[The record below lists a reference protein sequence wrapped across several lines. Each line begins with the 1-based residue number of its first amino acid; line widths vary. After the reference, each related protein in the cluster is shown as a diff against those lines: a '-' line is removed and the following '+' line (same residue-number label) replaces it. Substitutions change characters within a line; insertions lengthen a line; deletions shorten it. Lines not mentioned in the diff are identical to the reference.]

1 MTNYAIELS
10 AISKSFGPVQA
21 NKDID
26 LAVEA
31 GTIHGIVGENGAG
44 KSTLMSILYGF
55 YVPDEGSIN
64 VFGEPLE
71 FNSSQKAIE
80 AGIGMVHQHFMLGE
94 PFTVLENIV
103 LGAEGGFLLGGA
115 LKKARASLLEL
126 SERYGLSVDP
136 DATIGSLPV
145 GVQQRVEILKALY
158 RGAKVLI
165 LDEPTGVLTP
175 QEADAL
181 FEILRSLKEQ
191 GTTIVLITHKL
202 HEIMDVTDR
211 VSVIRRGEMV
221 GHRETAQTS
230 PEELAELMVGR
241 KVLLEVEKAVAQP
254 KHVALSVQ
262 GLDYVDEKGIQRLSN
277 VSFDVRAG
285 EILGVAGVSGNGQAQ
300 LLEVLSGMQTPT
312 GGVITIQGDP
322 LARTPDQV
330 RNQSIGHVPEDRQHM
345 GLITS
350 FPAWESGILGFQA
363 SALYCNRGAMKTGEI
378 KRNVGELMEKFDV
391 RPPNP
396 MLGTAKFSGGNQQ
409 KIVLAREIDKAPDV
423 LLVGQPTRGVDIGAI
438 EFIHKQIIAM
448 RDAGAAILLVSVE
461 LEEILSLS
469 DRVVAMFD
477 GFCSPDRITADTD
490 ERSLGLLMAGEFDRR
505 SSEGLAA

>member
-1 MTNYAIELS
+1 MTNFAIELNG
-10 AISKSFGPVQA
+10 ISKSFGPVQA
-21 NKDID
+21 NKNID

-94 PFTVLENIV
+94 PFSVLENII
-103 LGAEGGFLLGGA
+103 LGAEGNFLLGGA
-115 LKKARASLLEL
+115 MSKAREALLQL

-136 DATIGSLPV
+136 DAIVGTLPV

-181 FEILRSLKEQ
+181 FDILRALKEQ
-191 GTTIVLITHKL
+191 GTTILLITHKL
-202 HEIMDVTDR
+202 QEIMNVTDS

-241 KVLLEVEKAVAQP
+241 KVLLEVDKAPAQP
-254 KHVALSVQ
+254 KEVALSVK
-262 GLDYVDEKGIQRLSN
+262 GLDYLIELKLEGGPETESGD
-277 VSFDVRAG
+277 
-285 EILGVAGVSGNGQAQ
+285 EILRAVAQK
-300 LLEVLSGMQTPT
+300 L
-312 GGVITIQGDP
+312 
-322 LARTPDQV
+322 LARQPSYRCTHCGYA
-330 RNQSIGHVPEDRQHM
+330 GHSHHWQCPSCKSWSTTR
-345 GLITS
+345 I
-350 FPAWESGILGFQA
+350 I
-363 SALYCNRGAMKTGEI
+363 
-378 KRNVGELMEKFDV
+378 
-391 RPPNP
+391 
-396 MLGTAKFSGGNQQ
+396 
-409 KIVLAREIDKAPDV
+409 
-423 LLVGQPTRGVDIGAI
+423 RGV
-438 EFIHKQIIAM
+438 
-448 RDAGAAILLVSVE
+448 
-461 LEEILSLS
+461 
-469 DRVVAMFD
+469 
-477 GFCSPDRITADTD
+477 
-490 ERSLGLLMAGEFDRR
+490 LGE
-505 SSEGLAA
+505 

>member
-1 MTNYAIELS
+1 MTNFAIELNG
-10 AISKSFGPVQA
+10 ISKSFGPVQA

-94 PFTVLENIV
+94 PFSVRENII
-103 LGAEGGFLLGGA
+103 LGAEGNFLLGGA
-115 LKKARASLLEL
+115 MSKAREALLQL

-136 DATIGSLPV
+136 DAIVGTLPV

-181 FEILRSLKEQ
+181 FDILRALKEQ
-191 GTTIVLITHKL
+191 GTTILLITHKL
-202 HEIMDVTDR
+202 QEIMNVTDS

-241 KVLLEVEKAVAQP
+241 KVLLEVDKAPAQP
-254 KHVALSVQ
+254 KEVALSVK
-262 GLDYVDEKGIQRLSN
+262 GLDYTDERGIQRLSN

-285 EILGVAGVSGNGQAQ
+285 EILGVAGVSGNGQAY
-300 LLEVLSGMQTPT
+300 LLEVLSRRA
-312 GGVITIQGDP
+312 D
-322 LARTPDQV
+322 
-330 RNQSIGHVPEDRQHM
+330 
-345 GLITS
+345 
-350 FPAWESGILGFQA
+350 
-363 SALYCNRGAMKTGEI
+363 
-378 KRNVGELMEKFDV
+378 
-391 RPPNP
+391 
-396 MLGTAKFSGGNQQ
+396 
-409 KIVLAREIDKAPDV
+409 
-423 LLVGQPTRGVDIGAI
+423 
-438 EFIHKQIIAM
+438 
-448 RDAGAAILLVSVE
+448 
-461 LEEILSLS
+461 LS
-469 DRVVAMFD
+469 
-477 GFCSPDRITADTD
+477 
-490 ERSLGLLMAGEFDRR
+490 
-505 SSEGLAA
+505 